1 MLPESREEFHETKL
15 DSGFIKTREPYAFK
29 LIERANKLRQ
39 MYNSM

>member
-1 MLPESREEFHETKL
+1 MLPGSREEFHETKL

-39 MYNSM
+39 TYNSM